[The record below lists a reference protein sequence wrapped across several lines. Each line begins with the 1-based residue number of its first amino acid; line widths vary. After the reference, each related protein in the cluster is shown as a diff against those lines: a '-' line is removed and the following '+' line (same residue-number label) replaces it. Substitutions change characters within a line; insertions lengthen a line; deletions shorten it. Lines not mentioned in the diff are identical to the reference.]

1 MKTHI
6 DKLRIRDVKHL
17 AKLLQTDPKEVNE
30 LCDNIS
36 TSPQK
41 YYIQWTKKTKKGKE
55 RPMVKIHGRLREI
68 LDELKNLLQRIKVPA
83 YIHGGIKGKSTI
95 TNAKPHMGKP
105 MLVRYDLEK
114 HFPTT
119 SHRKVYAMF
128 RNRQECS
135 PDVSRILT
143 RLSTLNKGLPQGS
156 PTSTLISNLVTLSLS
171 NRLYGLAKTRGAECT
186 QYVDDYTFSGK
197 PRLAKYKGKIIQII
211 AQEGF
216 KCNPSKT
223 MAIPACKE
231 QVTAGIRVNGG
242 LPDVPSASLKEIHN
256 ELDKLQQQVERGRK
270 LSQKTLE
277 RFEGKIRYVYHLNHG
292 AAKPLQRKL
301 HNIRLKALELSKVH
315 TNFYFQPSQ

>member
-1 MKTHI
+1 MKTYI

-17 AKLLQTDPKEVNE
+17 AKLLKTSPRELKELYSN
-30 LCDNIS
+30 LS

-41 YYIQWTKKTKKGKE
+41 YYIQWTKRTKKGKE

-68 LDELKNLLQRIKVPA
+68 LNELKNLLQRIKVPA

-105 MLVRYDLEK
+105 MLIRYDLEK

-128 RNRQECS
+128 RNQQECS

-143 RLSTLNKGLPQGS
+143 RLTTLNKGLPQGS
-156 PTSTLISNLVTLSLS
+156 PTSTLISNLATLSLS
-171 NRLYGLAKTRGAECT
+171 NRLYGFAKARAAECT
-186 QYVDDYTFSGK
+186 QYVDDYTFSGQS
-197 PRLAKYKGKIIQII
+197 RLAKCKDRIIQVI

-223 MAIPACKE
+223 MTIPAHNE
-231 QVTAGIRVNGG
+231 QVTTGIRVNGG
-242 LPDVPSASLKEIHN
+242 LPDIPSASLKGIRS

-270 LSQKTLE
+270 LSPKILE
-277 RFEGKIRYVYHLNHG
+277 RFEGKIRYVYRLNRG
-292 AAKPLQRKL
+292 AAKPLQHKL
-301 HNIRLKALELSKVH
+301 RNMRFCNALPRS
-315 TNFYFQPSQ
+315 SG